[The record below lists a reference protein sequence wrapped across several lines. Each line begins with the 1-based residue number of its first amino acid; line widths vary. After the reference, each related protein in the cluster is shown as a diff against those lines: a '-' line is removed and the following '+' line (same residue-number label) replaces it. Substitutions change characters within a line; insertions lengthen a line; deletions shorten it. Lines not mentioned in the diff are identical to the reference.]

1 MMNEILAAFAL
12 GNAAILTN
20 VCLLPLYPGL
30 IAFLASN
37 ATQSDNPEAQRATP
51 WLGALVLT
59 GILSTM
65 LLVGLVLFLLQQS
78 FASMLTFLLPATYLL
93 IIGLGVMTFMGRNP
107 FAKMGTAQSPVFKN
121 PYATAYAYGV
131 FLAPMTLPCTGPLIL
146 STFVLGVG
154 SVASLAN
161 GVIYFLV
168 FGLGFGWPLIVL
180 PLVAQ
185 ATQRRFI
192 GWMRDKHQLLN
203 QIAGVLLIGIGFI
216 GIWFELLPS
225 YGIYFGA

>member
-1 MMNEILAAFAL
+1 MNEIIAAFVL
-12 GNAAILTN
+12 GNTAILTN

-37 ATQSDNPEAQRATP
+37 ATRTDKPEIQRATP
-51 WLGALVLT
+51 WLGALVLV

-65 LLVGLVLFLLQQS
+65 LLVGLILFLLQRS
-78 FASMLTFLLPATYLL
+78 FSSILTVLLPATYLL
-93 IIGLGVMTFMGRNP
+93 IIGLGILTFIGRNP
-107 FAKMGTAQSPVFKN
+107 FARMGTTQSPVFNN

-161 GVIYFLV
+161 GIVFFLA
-168 FGLGFGWPLIVL
+168 FGLGFGWPLLVL
-180 PLVAQ
+180 PLIAQ
-185 ATQRRFI
+185 ATQRQFI
-192 GWMRDKHQLLN
+192 SWMQNKHQLLN
-203 QIAGVLLIGIGFI
+203 QIAGILLIGIGLA
-216 GIWFELLPS
+216 GIWFELLPI
-225 YGIYFGA
+225 YGIEITG